1 MEIKKSW
8 RGRIGKFVDKLSGTK
23 TLYEGASEYA
33 ALKVQKKRGTIN
45 LISGNKYL
53 QSSYRPGNPPSLP
66 LSLKLRWARRLRR
79 ITRPNAFCE
88 GRVKKPTGTVWDYF
102 LVGPLFAPNPS
113 EVKDVC
119 VLGLGVGVAVKLLN
133 RFYKIDKIVG
143 VEIDKV
149 VVDLGR
155 KFFDLNDGNLEIH
168 IQDAAGYV
176 KKSSKKFDLILID
189 TFKDDAVDPKCS
201 CVEFYLNATKLLKPG
216 GVVLV
221 NRANTKGQ
229 EKTNKKFLREF
240 PRLFTQCYALTV
252 RNNVFYFGLQESL
265 EKQKIMERIKNL
277 GFLKDFR
284 DFNISVHGKTLDP
297 HEGLAAELR

>member
-53 QSSYRPGNPPSLP
+53 QSSYRPG
-66 LSLKLRWARRLRR
+66 
-79 ITRPNAFCE
+79 
-88 GRVKKPTGTVWDYF
+88 KKPTGTVWDYF

-113 EVKDVC
+113 KVKDVC

-155 KFFDLNDGNLEIH
+155 KFFDLNDENLEIH